1 SLILGRAVS
10 SAGKRLPLVLEM
22 PSYRMPQPSV
32 VARAAWRTCKR
43 FLRDVGT
50 GIVAASVVLWVLLT
64 VPAPGSANVAVP
76 EGASPRVAA
85 MHRSVAARVGHA
97 IEPITE
103 QAGFDWRLNVGLVGS
118 FGAREL
124 MVSTIGVIFG
134 MDDMGDDTAPLA
146 DKITRAY
153 PVRTGLAL

>member
-1 SLILGRAVS
+1 LFVGLYFAGIMTGFVASLILGRAVS
-10 SAGKRLPLVLEM
+10 RAGKHLPLVLEM
-22 PSYRMPQPSV
+22 PSYRMPQPIV

-64 VPAPGSANVAVP
+64 VPWPPSNAPVP

-97 IEPITE
+97 IEPVTE
-103 QAGFDWRLNVGLVGS
+103 QAGFDWRLDVGLVGS

-124 MVSTIGVIFG
+124 MVSTIGVI
-134 MDDMGDDTAPLA
+134 
-146 DKITRAY
+146 
-153 PVRTGLAL
+153 